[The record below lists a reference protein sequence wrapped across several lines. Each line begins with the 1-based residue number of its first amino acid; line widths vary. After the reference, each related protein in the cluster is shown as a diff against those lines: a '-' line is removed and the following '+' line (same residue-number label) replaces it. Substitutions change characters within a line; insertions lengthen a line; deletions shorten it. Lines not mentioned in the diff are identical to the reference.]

1 MAQAPRKFSIADV
14 LGFGASP
21 RRDLTQG
28 YRREVGKI
36 KRGEKL
42 QGSISRARPTAAQE
56 LSQLLTPDTRGGAEF
71 ANRLTPAIENIPL
84 LGGLLSLVD
93 ARRAYNA
100 GNSGQAAGL
109 GILAALGAIPGGKA
123 GSTTTR
129 KLAEE
134 TFDPALYKIIK
145 RDVPEI
151 NKMTVD
157 LEETGSSVVP
167 EKINVEDLIGRPFI
181 STMADR
187 TAAGKRI
194 VGINN
199 TNLNLPVNLQGGQDF
214 MFNPTTEGALWAS
227 AKNPVTA
234 IRNVANQLY
243 RDTGKKPLFLP
254 FRMAGAGSDFA
265 TMTGETMMSYADAV
279 LGAADKSSVNKLIG
293 KYIPKFAGIDN
304 PKGYEQFRAL
314 SGGKRKEVQAALSD
328 ALKGEGGLSLEQTRM
343 AIVDPNQINKPS
355 YFLQNVGEID
365 PEAAMIARSGH
376 PSYEAGFAGKP
387 LGILADEIN
396 VAEILP
402 NFQKAY
408 GIENPFAYSGQN
420 TKWTPEEAAARG
432 LKSNTANT
440 GKYLRSAIS
449 SGILTEDMAKIIAG
463 RR

>member
-1 MAQAPRKFSIADV
+1 MAKKPLRIADA
-14 LGFGASP
+14 LGFGSSAKPYVSP
-21 RRDLTQG
+21 YL
-28 YRREVGKI
+28 REVSKI

-42 QGSISRARPTAAQE
+42 PGTITRAPRPSAATE
-56 LSQLLTPDTRGGAEF
+56 LAQLLTPNTRFGNELAAKIAPAVEMSPLGV
-71 ANRLTPAIENIPL
+71 LT
-84 LGGLLSLVD
+84 GLVD
-93 ARRAYNA
+93 ARRAYQA
-100 GNSGQAAGL
+100 GNVGNAAST
-109 GILAALGAIPGGKA
+109 GILAALGAVPGGKA
-123 GSTTTR
+123 GGITTR

-134 TFDPALYKIIK
+134 VFDPSVYKIIK
-145 RDVPEI
+145 RDLPDI

-157 LEETGSSVVP
+157 LENTGAGMIP
-167 EKINVEDLIGRPFI
+167 EKVNVEDLIGRPFI

-214 MFNPTTEGALWAS
+214 MFNPTAEGALWAS

-234 IRNVANQLY
+234 IKNVANQLY
-243 RDTGKKPLFLP
+243 KDTGQKPLFLP

-279 LGAADKSSVNKLIG
+279 LGAADKASVNKLV
-293 KYIPKFAGIDN
+293 KQFIPKFAGIDN
-304 PKGYEQFRAL
+304 PKGYEQFRKL
-314 SGGKRKEVQAALSD
+314 SGGKRKEVQAALSN

-343 AIVDPNQINKPS
+343 AIVDPNQINKQS

-376 PSYEAGFAGKP
+376 PSYEAGFAGRP
-387 LGILADEIN
+387 LGILSDEIN
-396 VAEILP
+396 VAELLP
-402 NFQKAY
+402 SFQKTY
-408 GIENPFAYSGQN
+408 GINDPFAYAGQN

-432 LKSNTANT
+432 LKSDTANT

-449 SGILTEDMAKIIAG
+449 SGILTEDMARIIAG

>member
-1 MAQAPRKFSIADV
+1 
-14 LGFGASP
+14 LG
-21 RRDLTQG
+21 
-28 YRREVGKI
+28 
-36 KRGEKL
+36 
-42 QGSISRARPTAAQE
+42 
-56 LSQLLTPDTRGGAEF
+56 
-71 ANRLTPAIENIPL
+71 
-84 LGGLLSLVD
+84 LVD
-93 ARRAYNA
+93 ARRAYQA
-100 GNSGQAAGL
+100 GNTGQAAGL
-109 GILAALGAIPGGKA
+109 GLLAALGAIPGGKG
-123 GSTTTR
+123 GSTVTR
-129 KLAEE
+129 KLADEA
-134 TFDPALYKIIK
+134 FDPSVYKIIK
-145 RDVPEI
+145 RDLPEI

-157 LEETGSSVVP
+157 LENTGASGVA

-199 TNLNLPVNLQGGQDF
+199 QNLNIPVNLQGGQDF

-234 IRNVANQLY
+234 IKNVASQLY
-243 RDTGKKPLFLP
+243 KDTGKKPLFLP

-314 SGGKRKEVQAALSD
+314 TGGKRKEVQEALST

-343 AIVDPNQINKPS
+343 AIVDPNQIGKQS

-376 PSYEAGFAGKP
+376 PSYEAGFAGRP
-387 LGILADEIN
+387 LGILSDEIN
-396 VAEILP
+396 VAELLP
-402 NFQKAY
+402 SFQKAY
-408 GIENPFAYSGQN
+408 GIEDPFAYAGQN
-420 TKWTPEEAAARG
+420 TNWTTEQAAARG
-432 LKSNTANT
+432 LKSTTANT